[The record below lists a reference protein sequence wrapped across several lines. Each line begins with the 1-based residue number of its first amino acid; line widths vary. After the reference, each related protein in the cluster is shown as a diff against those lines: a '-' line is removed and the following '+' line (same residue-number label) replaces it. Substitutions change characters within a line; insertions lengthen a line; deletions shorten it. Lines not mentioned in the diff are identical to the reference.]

1 MIRRFG
7 FVVVLVSALIVA
19 ACGRQVT
26 PNRNGAGPGG
36 NLPSG
41 FMQVKFDVAQPFNF
55 QNYSYVV
62 VFNTSGDG
70 STPRAN
76 GTQTAYQGYSFAIV
90 VSGAGGSVS
99 ATPYFFQRP
108 NGVQNAAPILL
119 PVNAVAGQLQ
129 FNANS
134 NGQNTEFTVLF
145 NRVLASA
152 YSTPTPSVS
161 ASPTV
166 TPTLSP
172 SPSPS
177 TSPTGSPSPSPSPTA
192 PNRVNTTWTFN
203 YFVVQGSIQQGA
215 VLVSG
220 VPGGQTGTIVDS
232 LGANPTGATDA
243 TYTSPSLDTTVTF
256 DTGPVYPQPGTHSSD
271 PSSQIT
277 SGDVSNNP

>member
-1 MIRRFG
+1 
-7 FVVVLVSALIVA
+7 
-19 ACGRQVT
+19 
-26 PNRNGAGPGG
+26 
-36 NLPSG
+36 
-41 FMQVKFDVAQPFNF
+41 MQVKFDVAQPFNF

-99 ATPYFFQRP
+99 ATPYFFYRP
-108 NGVQNAAPILL
+108 AANAAPILL

-129 FNANS
+129 FTLNS
-134 NGQNTEFTVLF
+134 NGQNNEFIVLF

-152 YSTPTPSVS
+152 YATPTPGS
-161 ASPTV
+161 A
-166 TPTLSP
+166 TPTP
-172 SPSPS
+172 TPTATPTPTPT
-177 TSPTGSPSPSPSPTA
+177 TSPTGSPTASPTPTP
-192 PNRVNTTWTFN
+192 PNLVATTWTFN

-215 VLVSG
+215 VLAAG

-232 LGANPTGATDA
+232 MGANPTGATD
-243 TYTSPSLDTTVTF
+243 TTFTSPNLDTTASF

-271 PSSQIT
+271 PSAQVT
-277 SGDVSNNP
+277 SGDISNNP